1 MTKVLGHKQVKFVF
15 VPTKLKGRLVVPWKC
30 LGDEETK
37 VCVSFLELVSYVS
50 PYVMCSVIASFL
62 AAAIAGKAQQQ
73 HGGVSPASEQARQTR
88 QTDRPGER
96 AKPSSIAHHPVG
108 SNVFQVEDGE
118 EESSIVVVV
127 VVVVCFLVFC
137 LSMFFLGVFWK
148 LSLAH
153 FFFPNFLCVF
163 CCFVVEI
170 ITNIALYS
178 GGLNCV

>member
-1 MTKVLGHKQVKFVF
+1 MFLLTSCAASLRRFWLPPLQE
-15 VPTKLKGRLVVPWKC
+15 KLSSST
-30 LGDEETK
+30 EE
-37 VCVSFLELVSYVS
+37 S
-50 PYVMCSVIASFL
+50 
-62 AAAIAGKAQQQ
+62 AQR
-73 HGGVSPASEQARQTR
+73 ASEQAR